1 MAGRSVRVTPEM
13 KQDAMKLVRLMGVP
27 VIDSPGEAEAQC
39 AQIVKLGLANGT
51 ATEDMDALTFG
62 TKMLYRGFN
71 SKKEPICII
80 DLEKMLSAF
89 EMN

>member
-1 MAGRSVRVTPEM
+1 M
-13 KQDAMKLVRLMGVP
+13 
-27 VIDSPGEAEAQC
+27 
-39 AQIVKLGLANGT
+39 GLANGT

-80 DLEKMLSAF
+80 DLEKLLKGFDMD
-89 EMN
+89 